1 MSRATDRKRAGPC
14 IGIGGMRL
22 KLRFRYTAAVNR
34 KRPCEKIPDAQVP
47 DCARANAPGPHA
59 GNRFTHR
66 PLSELPDFS
75 VPLHAIFEEQP
86 RTRGVH
92 LSSGNKE
99 VPMRKLAIGLLAVA
113 GIAMSVPA
121 SAQGVYVGAGPVGV
135 GVGVGPG
142 YGYRDGYYRDGYYGH
157 GYRSYAYDDGYR
169 RHCRTVRQEFN
180 GRVRTVRRCW

>member
-1 MSRATDRKRAGPC
+1 
-14 IGIGGMRL
+14 
-22 KLRFRYTAAVNR
+22 
-34 KRPCEKIPDAQVP
+34 
-47 DCARANAPGPHA
+47 
-59 GNRFTHR
+59 
-66 PLSELPDFS
+66 
-75 VPLHAIFEEQP
+75 
-86 RTRGVH
+86 
-92 LSSGNKE
+92 
-99 VPMRKLAIGLLAVA
+99 MRKLAIGLLAVA

-180 GRVRTVRRCW
+180 GRVRTIRRCW